1 MQVQTVRSM
10 VSTSGL
16 RRIGIDRDADRVDS
30 QVPKDVERK
39 VALEAWRQAGRR
51 AAECDPGSAARTEAE
66 AVLARRRAEY
76 LDLTRR

>member
-1 MQVQTVRSM
+1 
-10 VSTSGL
+10 
-16 RRIGIDRDADRVDS
+16 
-30 QVPKDVERK
+30 VPKDVERK